1 MRLIDADALI
11 MQIKH
16 WKEHEV
22 SDGLIGEGIKAGYD
36 AAMICVS
43 EMPTIKEHKHGHWI
57 RTYNYSWKCSVCG
70 GVQWL
75 SSLSEPEK
83 DKTPY
88 CPHCGAAMDEEA
100 SDGR

>member
-1 MRLIDADALI
+1 MRLIDADVL
-11 MQIKH
+11 MQH
-16 WKEHEV
+16 LTRLEV
-22 SDGLIGEGIKAGYD
+22 SDPNFVMADVKMLVGK
-36 AAMICVS
+36 
-43 EMPTIKEHKHGHWI
+43 MPTIKEHKHGHWI

-70 GVQWL
+70 GVQYL